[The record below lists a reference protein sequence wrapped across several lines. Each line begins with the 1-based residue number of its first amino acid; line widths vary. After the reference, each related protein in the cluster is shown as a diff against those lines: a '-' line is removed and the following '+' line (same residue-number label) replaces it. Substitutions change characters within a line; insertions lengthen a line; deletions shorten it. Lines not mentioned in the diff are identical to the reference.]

1 MLALRGGTTTTVE
14 PPLPEH
20 PRRLSPLSYPAASN
34 SCFLRITDA
43 LASCLMSGAMI
54 NAELLYTLTQAGGT
68 YKGLSVHHLPRQAG
82 RATGAK
88 LSVILRVPRTVLISN
103 PVNQCTTVVIRIW
116 YHTHTSGGEKNS
128 RGCTRHRCFTHHED
142 ETLEHSHVFP
152 MENQ

>member
-1 MLALRGGTTTTVE
+1 
-14 PPLPEH
+14 
-20 PRRLSPLSYPAASN
+20 
-34 SCFLRITDA
+34 
-43 LASCLMSGAMI
+43 MI

-88 LSVILRVPRTVLISN
+88 LSVILRVPRTVLILN
-103 PVNQCTTVVIRIW
+103 PVNQYTFELATQASALAPQCTVVIRIW
-116 YHTHTSGGEKNS
+116 YHTHTRSGEKNS